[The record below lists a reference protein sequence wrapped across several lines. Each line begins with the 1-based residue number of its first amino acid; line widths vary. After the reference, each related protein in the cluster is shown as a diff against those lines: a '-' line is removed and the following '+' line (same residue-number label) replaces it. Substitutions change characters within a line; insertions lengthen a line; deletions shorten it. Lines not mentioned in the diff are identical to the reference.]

1 MNSGTAKRQRNLFIA
16 AFILPTFL
24 FFCLFM
30 IYPVI
35 QALYYSFFDW
45 SGMSQNKTFIG
56 LDNFKEMFRDPII
69 WRSIGNDYFLVI
81 GKIIG
86 IMIIATF
93 FAVAL
98 TRFNFKLAAFFRS
111 IFFIPNVISV
121 VVIGVLWNF
130 IYNPQIGFLNG
141 FLSLFTENKV
151 DITWLGFPKHTI
163 WMLLPPAIWAGIGFY
178 MILLIAAIQNIPV
191 SYYEAAALEGAGQ
204 WRQFRHITVPLIW
217 EQMKV
222 SIINIMMTTLNGSF
236 VIVWIMTEGGP
247 DNSTQVMGSYLYQMA
262 FRQYHFG
269 YGAAIGV
276 LILVLSLI
284 TTVTLQR
291 LFRQETIEV
300 S

>member
-1 MNSGTAKRQRNLFIA
+1 MKAVSEKWQRNLFIGT
-16 AFILPTFL
+16 FIVPTL
-24 FFCLFM
+24 VFFCIFT

-35 QALYYSFFDW
+35 QALYYSMFDW
-45 SGMSQNKTFIG
+45 SGMSDKKEFIG
-56 LDNFKEMFRDPII
+56 FDNFKDMFKDPII
-69 WRSIGNDYFLVI
+69 WRAIGNDYFLVV
-81 GKIIG
+81 GKIVG
-86 IMIIATF
+86 IMLLATF

-98 TRFNFKLAAFFRS
+98 TRFNFKLAGFFRS

-130 IYNPQIGFLNG
+130 IYNPQIGFLNA
-141 FLSLFTENKV
+141 FLSLFTEDKV
-151 DITWLGFPKHTI
+151 TITWLGFTSHTI
-163 WMLLPPAIWAGIGFY
+163 WMLLPPAVWAGIGFY
-178 MILLIAAIQNIPV
+178 MILLIAAIQNIPD
-191 SYYEAAALEGAGQ
+191 SYFEAAELEGANQ
-204 WRQFRHITVPLIW
+204 WTQFKSITVPLIW

-269 YGAAIGV
+269 FAAAIGV
-276 LILVLSLI
+276 LILVLSLV
-284 TTVTLQR
+284 TTVIMQR
-291 LFRQETIEV
+291 LLHQETVEM